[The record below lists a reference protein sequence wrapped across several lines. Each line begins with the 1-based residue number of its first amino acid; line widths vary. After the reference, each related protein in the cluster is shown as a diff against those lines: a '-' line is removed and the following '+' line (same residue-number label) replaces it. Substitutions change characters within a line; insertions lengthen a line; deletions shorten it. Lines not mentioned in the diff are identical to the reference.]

1 MMRQRRDPKARRMRI
16 APLAL
21 LVGAAGAVLQYFL
34 DPQRGRTRRVQT
46 KDQVLAAI
54 RRPARR
60 AQDRLSKSA
69 LYAQDRA
76 KGLAHEVTKSAGEEA
91 PAEDRTLVD
100 KVRSEVLGKPEYSG
114 YTINVNAVDGVVT
127 LRGELDRPELIN
139 ALRDDVAEVPGV
151 REVESFLHLPGT
163 PPPNV

>member
-1 MMRQRRDPKARRMRI
+1 MRK
-16 APLAL
+16 APLVL

-60 AQDRLSKSA
+60 AQDSVSKSA
-69 LYAQDRA
+69 QYAQDRA
-76 KGLAHEVTKSAGEEA
+76 KGLAHEVSASDEA
-91 PAEDRTLVD
+91 PAEDHTLVD

-127 LRGELDRPELIN
+127 LRGELDQPELIN

-151 REVESFLHLPGT
+151 REVESFLHLPDT